1 MSIGVIQ
8 YLLRFYLI
16 KLIRRADDGER
27 SSFEKQNKF
36 SASTFYSILQ
46 QSKRENMQIPVVLR
60 YGRRRTPTMIT
71 RISLLHDYFMNMS
84 HV

>member
-60 YGRRRTPTMIT
+60 YEQSEKNP
-71 RISLLHDYFMNMS
+71 HDDNANFAS
-84 HV
+84 A